1 MNALTIIYPR
11 PKIFTKIK
19 HYKEPPIMKLQI
31 GENIKS
37 LRKAANITQ
46 ETLAEML
53 GVSCQS
59 VSRWELGVCYPD
71 MELLPA
77 IAQIFRCST
86 DSLLGIDDA
95 TEKAKVNQYLERFQA
110 AINKG
115 KVQECIDTAREGV
128 AEFPNNY
135 ALLNKLMYALF
146 ISGDEDGNI
155 PEWKENMAK
164 YDKEIV
170 ALGERIQKYCPDQ
183 TIRLEATAR
192 LAFHHVEMG
201 RKAIGRSIYETL
213 PPKALCRENQIW
225 WGLEKEEMLPFLR
238 KQILADY
245 ESLHG
250 NIWMLVTSGCISA
263 EESVRAI
270 EKMFALDTLIC
281 DGNLPA
287 NDWGTA
293 NLYWELA
300 QQHAR
305 LGQQQLMYQN
315 LKLAAQAAR
324 DFDARPEVQSYTSFL
339 LGTIEEKSLDF
350 ETSDTRPLTEI
361 MRDKWLAS
369 PSFDPYRQEEPFR
382 EILRSLEA

>member
-1 MNALTIIYPR
+1 
-11 PKIFTKIK
+11 
-19 HYKEPPIMKLQI
+19 MKLQI

-71 MELLPA
+71 IELLPA

-95 TEKAKVNQYLERFQA
+95 TEKAKVNRYLERFQA

-155 PEWKENMAK
+155 PEWKENMEK

-170 ALGERIQKYCPDQ
+170 ALGERIQKHCPDQ
-183 TIRLEATAR
+183 DIRLEATAR
-192 LAFHHVEMG
+192 LAFQHVEMG
-201 RKAIGRSIYETL
+201 RKDLGRSIYDTL
-213 PPKALCRENQIW
+213 PPKELCRENQIW
-225 WGLEKEEMLPFLR
+225 WGLKEEEKLPFLR
-238 KQILADY
+238 KEVLADY
-245 ESLHG
+245 ESLRG
-250 NIWMLVTSGCISA
+250 NIWMLSQQDRIPDQDAVMMIKK
-263 EESVRAI
+263 I
-270 EKMFALDTLIC
+270 FALDNLVY
-281 DGNLPA
+281 DGKPSPDNWL
-287 NDWGTA
+287 T
-293 NLYWELA
+293 
-300 QQHAR
+300 AR
-305 LGQQQLMYQN
+305 LQCDLSKLYAKLGLEQPMYEH
-315 LKLAAQAAR
+315 LHLTARAAKA
-324 DFDARPEVQSYTSFL
+324 FDLRPERQTCTSLL
-339 LGTIEEKSLDF
+339 LGDIEEKSIDF
-350 ETSDTRPLTEI
+350 ETDDTRPLTEI
-361 MRDKWLAS
+361 MRDKWLSVSA
-369 PSFDPYRQEEPFR
+369 FDPYRQEEPFR
-382 EILRSLEA
+382 DLLRSLGA